1 MNWQE
6 LKEKVENNNNILTVT
21 MEELR
26 NAGGAA
32 KLGVHVVQKI
42 SKELLGIGL
51 GHVPVDLPTAQNEQ
65 VRLFKRGTTV
75 GELIEIVL
83 RPGEANDRQLV
94 ERCDT
99 DHSSYIETIEK
110 IRELVAE

>member
-6 LKEKVENNNNILTVT
+6 LKEGVENNNNILTIT

-26 NAGGAA
+26 NASGAG
-32 KLGVHVVQKI
+32 KLGVKVVQNI
-42 SKELLGIGL
+42 SKELSGIGL

-65 VRLFKRGTTV
+65 VRLYKRGTTV
-75 GELIEIVL
+75 GDLIEIVL
-83 RPGEANDRQLV
+83 RPSDVNDRQIV
-94 ERCDT
+94 ERCNA
-99 DHSSYIETIEK
+99 DHSNCIEIIEK